1 MLCEQVLAV
10 SCTRLKK
17 LELPKH
23 IPTICIP
30 VQAKGHLR
38 CLQVTG
44 GSKGGAMRAT
54 QVKSQ

>member
-1 MLCEQVLAV
+1 MPCEQVLAV

-17 LELPKH
+17 LGLPKH
-23 IPTICIP
+23 IPTSCTP

-38 CLQVTG
+38 FLQVSG
-44 GSKGGAMRAT
+44 DNKGAATRAK